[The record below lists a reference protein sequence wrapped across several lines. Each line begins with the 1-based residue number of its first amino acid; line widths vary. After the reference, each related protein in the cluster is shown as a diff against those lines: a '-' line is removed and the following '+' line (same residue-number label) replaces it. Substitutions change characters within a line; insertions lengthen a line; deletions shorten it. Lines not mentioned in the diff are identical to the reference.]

1 MVGNQWNWGSL
12 PFNDSIICLGHENL
26 YGEFN
31 VLFLS
36 FLWLGKVN
44 LRISQQGLSYTIC
57 IQWNLSNTVT
67 FWPRKFV
74 LNWGGVPI
82 PECKIANAYFFL
94 FNVVAT
100 VQERLAADTTLP
112 SPGGT
117 RGSMEGACRDV
128 MLVAGRTTLMR
139 DVHPISQ

>member
-1 MVGNQWNWGSL
+1 MLKYNHTKVSYSMVGNQWNWGSL

-57 IQWNLSNTVT
+57 IQWNLSNT
-67 FWPRKFV
+67 PS
-74 LNWGGVPI
+74 G
-82 PECKIANAYFFL
+82 PENL
-94 FNVVAT
+94 
-100 VQERLAADTTLP
+100 
-112 SPGGT
+112 S
-117 RGSMEGACRDV
+117 
-128 MLVAGRTTLMR
+128 
-139 DVHPISQ
+139 